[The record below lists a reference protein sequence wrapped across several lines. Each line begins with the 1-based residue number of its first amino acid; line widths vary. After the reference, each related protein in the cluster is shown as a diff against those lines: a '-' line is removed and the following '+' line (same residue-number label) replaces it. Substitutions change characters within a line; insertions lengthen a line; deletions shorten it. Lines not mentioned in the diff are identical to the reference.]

1 VRKTSRPR
9 ILNTVVTAA
18 VAADSVDGV
27 SVGGSVAESA
37 GWVTVTVAV
46 AISTVSE
53 VVEEVLEVG
62 DGHPCIEKF
71 A

>member
-18 VAADSVDGV
+18 VAEDSVDGV
-27 SVGGSVAESA
+27 SVGVSVTESA

-53 VVEEVLEVG
+53 VGEGVLEVG